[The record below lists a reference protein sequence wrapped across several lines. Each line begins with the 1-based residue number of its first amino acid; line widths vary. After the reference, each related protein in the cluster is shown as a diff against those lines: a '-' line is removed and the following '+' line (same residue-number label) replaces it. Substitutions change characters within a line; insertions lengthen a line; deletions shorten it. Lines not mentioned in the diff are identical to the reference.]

1 MHELLVIAD
10 FISLIA
16 CVAIGELDLLV
27 KLYHKVIN
35 TDVARQENHAD
46 LPNWIEVSSNYN
58 LSQFQILQ
66 LELHLGE
73 ASAIAL
79 ALENPGSKL
88 IIDEFKGRS
97 VAKRLGLSVTGTIG
111 IIIKAKEQG
120 LIISGREMLVKLE
133 IHGFC
138 LSDKLKKQII
148 AMLNE

>member
-10 FISLIA
+10 FSSLIA
-16 CVAIGELDLLV
+16 FVAIGELDLLV

-35 TDVARQENHAD
+35 TDVVRQEIQAD
-46 LPNWIEVSSNYN
+46 LPNWIEVSSNFD
-58 LSQFQILQ
+58 LTQFQILQ

-73 ASAIAL
+73 ASAISL

-88 IIDEFKGRS
+88 IIDEFKGRF
-97 VAKRLGLSVTGTIG
+97 VAKRLGLSVTGTTG

-133 IHGFC
+133 IHGFW